1 MESMANK
8 AKMVPERPPPSDN
21 DNRVIPFRPRGD
33 ARWRW
38 PTRVPKPPDTPV
50 DDLAKYEHGEHADD
64 YKHRMQMNFLA
75 LAVTVALIV
84 MGVWIAET
92 IAEMRKQQDCFLSG
106 RRNCAPIDVPATHRN

>member
-1 MESMANK
+1 MESMPNK
-8 AKMVPERPPPSDN
+8 AKMVTERPPPSDN

-38 PTRVPKPPDTPV
+38 PTRAPKPPDTPV

>member
-1 MESMANK
+1 MESMPNK

-38 PTRVPKPPDTPV
+38 PTRPPKAPDTPV